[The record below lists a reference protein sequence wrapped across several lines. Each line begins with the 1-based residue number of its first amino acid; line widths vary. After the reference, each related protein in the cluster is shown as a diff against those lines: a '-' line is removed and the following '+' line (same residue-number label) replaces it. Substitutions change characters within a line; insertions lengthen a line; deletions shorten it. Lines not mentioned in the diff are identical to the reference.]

1 MNSDSQDVR
10 NADKGEEESEYRERV
25 LMLVKGF
32 QPKLDDIFKYR
43 GDRRRELKAEFE
55 RSLHN
60 VLQYLMDENDCQMSD
75 MVDDYEA
82 RIETV
87 RNTAMKYS
95 DQAYALRE
103 EKRELES
110 QIEELESRIEELEG
124 DRDER
129 DRLETLVEGIDEE
142 LSEIDLKSVSV

>member
-75 MVDDYEA
+75 MFDDYEA

-129 DRLETLVEGIDEE
+129 DRLSTLVEGIEEE
-142 LSEIDLKSVSV
+142 LSEIGLKSVSV

>member
-60 VLQYLMDENDCQMSD
+60 VLQYLMDEHD
-75 MVDDYEA
+75 MYLEEFED
-82 RIETV
+82 RIEAV

-142 LSEIDLKSVSV
+142 LSEIGLKSVSV